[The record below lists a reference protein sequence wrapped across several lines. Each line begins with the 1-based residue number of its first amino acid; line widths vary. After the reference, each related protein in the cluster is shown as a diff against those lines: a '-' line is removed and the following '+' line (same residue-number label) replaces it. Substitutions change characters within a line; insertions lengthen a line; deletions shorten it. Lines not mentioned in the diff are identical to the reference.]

1 MYETTPKK
9 SNNTARS
16 LSIMLLVIAFAAMIF
31 SGIPGIPFRS
41 VMQLIALVMLA
52 FSILLLTRYVLSS
65 YSYAVASDRDGSLD
79 LTVTELKRKSRI
91 TVCRISLSSIEKIT
105 LAKSADKDLAAKL
118 KADSKGKKSYNY
130 CIDLAPAKY
139 IHVIANECGEEL
151 VIKLSYDKRLFSILS
166 EGSGKTS
173 DSTLQ

>member
-1 MYETTPKK
+1 MYETTPNK
-9 SNNTARS
+9 SNNKARS
-16 LSIMLLVIAFAAMIF
+16 LSILLLITAFAAMMF

-41 VMQLIALVMLA
+41 VMQLISLVMLA

-65 YSYAVASDRDGSLD
+65 YSYAVVSKREGGFD

-105 LAKSADKDLAAKL
+105 LAKSENKELAARL
-118 KADSKGKKSYNY
+118 KALSKGKKSYNY
-130 CIDLAPAKY
+130 CIDLAPEKY
-139 IHVIANECGEEL
+139 IHIVSNECGDEL
-151 VIKLSYDKRLFSILS
+151 TIKLSYDKRLFSILS

>member
-1 MYETTPKK
+1 MYETTPNK
-9 SNNTARS
+9 SNNKARS
-16 LSIMLLVIAFAAMIF
+16 LSILLLITAFAAMMF

-52 FSILLLTRYVLSS
+52 FSILLITRYVLSS
-65 YSYAVASDRDGSLD
+65 YSYAVVSKREGGFD

-105 LAKSADKDLAAKL
+105 LAKSENKELTARL
-118 KADSKGKKSYNY
+118 KALSKGKKSYNY
-130 CIDLAPAKY
+130 CIDLVPEKY
-139 IHVIANECGEEL
+139 IHIVSNECGEEL

-166 EGSGKTS
+166 EASGKTS